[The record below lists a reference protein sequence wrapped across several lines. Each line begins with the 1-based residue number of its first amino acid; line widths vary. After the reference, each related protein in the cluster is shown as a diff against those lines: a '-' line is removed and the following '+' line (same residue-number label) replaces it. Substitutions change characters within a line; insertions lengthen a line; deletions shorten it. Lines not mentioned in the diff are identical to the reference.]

1 MPVLPSSRKRRTCR
15 GSLISRAGQA
25 GLCAVLRWWC
35 VRVRLRASYRCRV
48 CAARL
53 HAAHIAFVSCVRIVW
68 MVPVVRVVRV
78 AQIVRIVRTFRI
90 VRIPRIVRIV
100 RAVRIVRI
108 LRIVRFYGLSGL
120 FEYMPLAASR
130 FRTSSASAPPTKPV
144 SADAVPATGRYEKTA
159 GVWRNT
165 DASAI

>member
-1 MPVLPSSRKRRTCR
+1 MFELSELPRLFALFGLFELFAFPVLSV
-15 GSLISRAGQA
+15 LY
-25 GLCAVLRWWC
+25 GLSEL
-35 VRVRLRASYRCRV
+35 SE
-48 CAARL
+48 
-53 HAAHIAFVSCVRIVW
+53 
-68 MVPVVRVVRV
+68 
-78 AQIVRIVRTFRI
+78 
-90 VRIPRIVRIV
+90 
-100 RAVRIVRI
+100 
-108 LRIVRFYGLSGL
+108 FYGLSGL